1 MWFRQFADRRFLAK
15 MGYTSDAGALR
26 DDEAEWFIAIE
37 NEIREVGERIAE
49 HERKLKG
56 GKTNL
61 RV

>member
-1 MWFRQFADRRFLAK
+1 
-15 MGYTSDAGALR
+15 MGYTSDAGELR